1 MRALFSFDYPPSL
14 MLSVKTYNSYLG
26 LIALVV
32 FLYLLCLLEIRYT
45 YSVYPRL
52 EVLVLPR
59 RLAPSFATS

>member
-1 MRALFSFDYPPSL
+1 MRALFSVDYPPSL
-14 MLSVKTYNSYLG
+14 MLSVKTYNSYWG
-26 LIALVV
+26 LIVLIV
-32 FLYLLCLLEIRYT
+32 FLHLFYFLEIRYT